1 MIEVRGR
8 DSHWT
13 VSYPNEE
20 KLASP
25 VPVYD
30 KEGVYKTTLW
40 CGNGDAKAL
49 TEREFAGTEEEA
61 VEYAK
66 FLMPG
71 VEVSVVYTLTK
82 QEALQRA
89 RKARSMQE
97 AA

>member
-1 MIEVRGR
+1 MSSVEVRGR
-8 DSHWT
+8 DNHWT

-25 VPVYD
+25 FPVYD

-40 CGNGDAKAL
+40 CGNGDAKAS
-49 TEREFAGTEEEA
+49 TDRDFAGTEEEA
-61 VEYAK
+61 VEYAQW
-66 FLMPG
+66 LMPG

-82 QEALQRA
+82 AEALARA
-89 RKARSMQE
+89 REVRR

>member
-8 DSHWT
+8 DNHWT

-30 KEGVYKTTLW
+30 KEGLFKEYIY
-40 CGNGDAKAL
+40 CGQGDAKPM
-49 TEREFAGTEEEA
+49 TEREFQGSEREA
-61 VEYAK
+61 VEYAR

-82 QEALQRA
+82 AQALDRA
-89 RKARSMQE
+89 RKAR
-97 AA
+97 AAAA